1 MEGWAYLSSVVFFML
16 ASPASD
22 SPEGS
27 DQPAE
32 RTTGEGEEEE
42 EEEEEKETRAMVTND
57 RIIAPDATA
66 ADIDIPRCRF
76 PVIFAWWYLP
86 LLVFPL
92 GDVTMMTR
100 SFSCMGTDN

>member
-1 MEGWAYLSSVVFFML
+1 MGGWAYLSSVVFCML

-76 PVIFAWWYLP
+76 PVICAWYLP
-86 LLVFPL
+86 LLTDSP
-92 GDVTMMTR
+92 
-100 SFSCMGTDN
+100 SC

>member
-1 MEGWAYLSSVVFFML
+1 ML

-32 RTTGEGEEEE
+32 RTTGEEEEE
-42 EEEEEKETRAMVTND
+42 EVEMEKETRAMVAID
-57 RIIAPDATA
+57 RITAPGATA

-76 PVIFAWWYLP
+76 PIIFT
-86 LLVFPL
+86 
-92 GDVTMMTR
+92 GVTPSM
-100 SFSCMGTDN
+100 F